1 MVGMYQAPVDDMKF
15 TLRYLVGLDRVAA
28 IPGMDMVSE
37 DLVDA
42 VLEEAGKLAGDVLA
56 PLNHAGTWPGRAA
69 TMMALS
75 PCRTVCHAWNAMA
88 EGGWIGLNASPD
100 YGGQGLPQCV
110 SAAVNEVWNASNM
123 GFALC
128 QLLTQGA
135 IHALEVVGN
144 EEQRGNHITE
154 AQQR

>member
-1 MVGMYQAPVDDMKF
+1 MYQAPVEDIKF

-56 PLNHAGTWPGRAA
+56 PLNHAGD
-69 TMMALS
+69 MAGS
-75 PCRTVCHAWNAMA
+75 RRNDDGTVTVPDGFADAWKAMA

-110 SAAVNEVWNASNM
+110 SAAVNEMW
-123 GFALC
+123 
-128 QLLTQGA
+128 
-135 IHALEVVGN
+135 HALQYGVRAVSAFN
-144 EEQRGNHITE
+144 PRCHSC
-154 AQQR
+154 A